1 MRSNWGMARISLH
14 QCMVYLLGKKLGV
27 ILRFFCRFCIQ
38 LGCLRLGNDI
48 FNRLLD
54 QMGFDQL

>member
-1 MRSNWGMARISLH
+1 MRSDWGMARISLH
-14 QCMVYLLGKKLGV
+14 QWMVYRLGKNLAA
-27 ILRFFCRFCIQ
+27 ILRFFCHFCIQ
-38 LGCLRLGNDI
+38 LRCLRLGNDI